1 MFDKS
6 ADMFEGYK
14 SKLKKIKNADGQ
26 TVIELSID
34 PTKASGMQFVYKR
47 DHFFRIG
54 AVATGSG
61 VNSGKRY
68 NFSPVF
74 KMSSDFSK
82 VEIVT
87 NWDEE

>member
-1 MFDKS
+1 MDGGLVVVVQVLIHAVLLHHKDLA
-6 ADMFEGYK
+6 ADT
-14 SKLKKIKNADGQ
+14 Q
-26 TVIELSID
+26 
-34 PTKASGMQFVYKR
+34 QFVYQR
-47 DHFFRIG
+47 EHFFRIG

-87 NWDEE
+87 DWDED